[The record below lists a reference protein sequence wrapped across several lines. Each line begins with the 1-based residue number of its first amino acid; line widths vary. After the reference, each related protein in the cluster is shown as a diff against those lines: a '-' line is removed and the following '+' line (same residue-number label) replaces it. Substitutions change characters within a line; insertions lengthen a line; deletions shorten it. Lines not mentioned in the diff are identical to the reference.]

1 MAPTVGAGVGDGDGD
16 GVGVDGAAEGGA
28 DGADDEAGGSVGGA
42 DGSADEVA
50 GADGADGDGADGDAE
65 PDGLRL
71 MVGPSASG
79 VAAHAPNSS
88 VATSAMTTPRPRGN
102 EVTKGNS
109 WRKTE
114 VAPC

>member
-1 MAPTVGAGVGDGDGD
+1 VGDGDGD

-28 DGADDEAGGSVGGA
+28 EGADDEAGESVGGA
-42 DGSADEVA
+42 DGPADEVA
-50 GADGADGDGADGDAE
+50 GADGGGADGVAE

-79 VAAHAPNSS
+79 VAAHAQNSS

>member
-1 MAPTVGAGVGDGDGD
+1 VAPTVGAGVGDGDGVEAD
-16 GVGVDGAAEGGA
+16 GVAEGGA
-28 DGADDEAGGSVGGA
+28 EGADDEAGESVGGA
-42 DGSADEVA
+42 DGPADEVV
-50 GADGADGDGADGDAE
+50 GADGEGADGDGADGVVE

-71 MVGPSASG
+71 IVGPSASG
-79 VAAHAPNSS
+79 VAAHAPNSN
-88 VATSAMTTPRPRGN
+88 VATSAMTMPRPRGN